1 MNEKHNGPRAEWR
14 IVHTEERD
22 GIVMQVSRLDLPR
35 PLYSMGVGRRAENGR
50 LMPHIQVRREETLS
64 GIYLSRAYG
73 LVIGE
78 LAEAGEKFITAA
90 MEADLAEY
98 IATREERDLHN
109 AKYGKARARVTGKTD
124 KKREKKAAPASGT
137 VLR

>member
-35 PLYSMGVGRRAENGR
+35 PLYSMGIGRRAENGR
-50 LMPHIQVRREETLS
+50 LMPHIQVRREQTLS
-64 GIYLSRAYG
+64 GVYLSQSYG
-73 LVIGE
+73 LAIGE

-90 MEADLAEY
+90 MEADLAAYVIE
-98 IATREERDLHN
+98 REQKDLHA
-109 AKYGKARARVTGKTD
+109 AKYGKQQARVTGKTE
-124 KKREKKAAPASGT
+124 KKRSKGQVTA
-137 VLR
+137 